1 MSSHVIL
8 TIECNLRSKY
18 SFPEESDDV
27 DADFQLRRNYS
38 LPRKMCYD
46 IGLLN
51 KANAY
56 LQIQSLF
63 FRPTFQ

>member
-1 MSSHVIL
+1 MSFHKIL

-18 SFPEESDDV
+18 SFPEESDGVDV
-27 DADFQLRRNYS
+27 DFQLDTTI
-38 LPRKMCYD
+38 LCQGKCDD

-56 LQIQSLF
+56 LQIQPLF